1 MPLVEIDVEQWAAG
15 GVVVAI
21 ILKQQAEI
29 RSQLF
34 TFSKPHYEASEAYS
48 SLNVVICCGQIFL

>member
-1 MPLVEIDVEQWAAG
+1 MPLVETDVEQWAAG

-29 RSQLF
+29 RSQLV
-34 TFSKPHYEASEAYS
+34 TSSKPQHEA
-48 SLNVVICCGQIFL
+48 